1 MGLHSKPPNGVNRLY
16 FNVYILGECE
26 FKMNKINVLLTILLA
41 SALLV
46 LTACSNDEPDTEGVE
61 SEAQETA
68 PTRERTIRREE
79 PVAQLPPPSANED
92 PSKKI
97 PRRTGQT
104 EEEGFGLTLMVDGS
118 SPEAFAESL
127 ELIASDS
134 TQEQYRQLDSA
145 LRYLQVYSSDGWSG
159 LPGFYERLNGMT
171 GEEIIRR
178 ARRLQQE
185 RRGN

>member
-1 MGLHSKPPNGVNRLY
+1 
-16 FNVYILGECE
+16 
-26 FKMNKINVLLTILLA
+26 MNKINMLLTILLA
-41 SALLV
+41 SVLLV
-46 LTACSNDEPDTEGVE
+46 ITGCSNDAPDQASGE
-61 SEAQETA
+61 SQAQETA

-92 PSKKI
+92 PAKKI

-104 EEEGFGLTLMVDGS
+104 QEEGFGLTLMVDGS

-134 TQEQYRQLDSA
+134 SNQQYRQLDSA

-171 GEEIIRR
+171 GEEIIQR
-178 ARRLQQE
+178 AQRLQQE